1 MKNSILSF
9 FSILRL
15 YEEAAKLAY
24 ELKDCP
30 SLLNI
35 FTSASAT
42 NNRDLIA
49 TIENY
54 IAAVSSKK

>member
-1 MKNSILSF
+1 VN
-9 FSILRL
+9 RL
-15 YEEAAKLAY
+15 YEDAAKLAY
-24 ELKDCP
+24 ELRDMQ
-30 SLLNI
+30 SLMNI
-35 FTSASAT
+35 FTSASTT

>member
-1 MKNSILSF
+1 MTLTHVRF
-9 FSILRL
+9 

-24 ELKDCP
+24 ELRDMQ

-35 FTSASAT
+35 FTLASTTT
-42 NNRDLIA
+42 NRALIA